1 MLIKLAVLGGLGY
14 AGYRYF
20 TANHTA
26 SSNTRMRNDAHDN
39 AVAGG
44 PLSSEATLQHSP
56 DAPST
61 GERPNL

>member
-20 TANHTA
+20 TANRDA
-26 SSNTRMRNDAHDN
+26 FRSAESNRDAREH

-44 PLSSEATLQHSP
+44 PLSKEATLQHSP
-56 DAPST
+56 DAPPT
-61 GERPNL
+61 GERPQL

>member
-20 TANHTA
+20 TGNRDAYRVTE
-26 SSNTRMRNDAHDN
+26 RNRAAHEN

-44 PLSSEATLQHSP
+44 PLSNEARVQHTA
-56 DAPST
+56 DAPPT
-61 GERPNL
+61 GERPQL